1 MKYKL
6 LKSLPD
12 IETGT
17 IIEYKDDKYF
27 FENWSEVHAE
37 FNDIFYRIFHR
48 DSKDWYEEVKE
59 VKTIY
64 DLKEWDIYWNITEWY
79 VSKHSVIQ
87 WDFMKTAHIENFL
100 TEREA
105 KRNKL
110 FRELATRTDKW
121 LPEDNDTW
129 YDMDWC
135 YYRWNW
141 NHTQMIFFHQWL
153 VFENEWEYKQWI
165 TPENADLLFKI

>member
-6 LKSLPD
+6 LQKLPWM
-12 IETGT
+12 EVWT
-17 IIEYKDDKYF
+17 IIEWDKLWNIILPFWYTNIWNIEEYPDF
-27 FENWSEVHAE
+27 F
-37 FNDIFYRIFHR
+37 
-48 DSKDWYEEVKE
+48 EEVKE
-59 VKTIY
+59 VKTIK
-64 DLKEWDIYWNITEWY
+64 DLKKWDKYYVLDDWNEITKFEVPSNTY
-79 VSKHSVIQ
+79 FDNPYCRFNCFV
-87 WDFMKTAHIENFL
+87 

-110 FRELATRTDKW
+110 LRELATREKW

-135 YYRWNW
+135 YHRWNW

-165 TPENADLLFKI
+165 TPENADLLFKL